1 VGTRIGIGR
10 VLAGQEGTLAVLKLE
25 PLDRPEGMTT
35 HEYAHRRLRQAIM
48 VGSIRPGESLTI
60 RGIAEA
66 MESSPMPVREAL
78 RRLSSEGA
86 LKVLDNRRIMVP
98 KMTAERFGELIALRS
113 TLEQHA
119 ARRAVGHITE
129 KQIDRLVGID
139 KAQDEAIAQKDN
151 ATALLLNQE
160 FHRTLYT
167 ANPDQIIMPMVES
180 VWLQLGPFL
189 GIAMAHVAQLYFVDR
204 HQEAIAALRKRDE
217 DAVASAINADICEGI
232 GGFERAAIE
241 NLLRLAGQ

>member
-1 VGTRIGIGR
+1 MGALI
-10 VLAGQEGTLAVLKLE
+10 LE
-25 PLDRPEGMTT
+25 PLARPDGMTT

-66 MESSPMPVREAL
+66 MESSPTPVREAL

-98 KMTAERFGELIALRS
+98 KMTAERFGELIALRAV
-113 TLEQHA
+113 LEKHA
-119 ARRAVGHITE
+119 ARRAVAHITE
-129 KQIDRLVGID
+129 RQIDRLVEID
-139 KAQDEAIAQKDN
+139 KAQDEAIARKDN
-151 ATALLLNQE
+151 AAALLLNQE

-189 GIAMAHVAQLYFVDR
+189 GIAMEHVAQLYFVDR
-204 HQEAIAALRKRDE
+204 HQEAIAALRKRDA
-217 DAVASAINADICEGI
+217 DAVAEAINADICEGI

-241 NLLRLAGQ
+241 NLLRLARQ

>member
-1 VGTRIGIGR
+1 MG
-10 VLAGQEGTLAVLKLE
+10 ALKLQ
-25 PLDRPEGMTT
+25 PLVRPDGMTT

-48 VGSIRPGESLTI
+48 VGSIRPGEALTI

-66 MESSPMPVREAL
+66 MESSPTPVREAL

-98 KMTAERFGELIALRS
+98 RMTADRFGELIALR
-113 TLEQHA
+113 TVLEQHA
-119 ARRAVGHITE
+119 ARRAVDHITE
-129 KQIDRLVGID
+129 KQIDRLVEID
-139 KAQDEAIAQKDN
+139 KAQDEAIARKDS
-151 ATALLLNQE
+151 ATTLLLLNQE

-189 GIAMAHVAQLYFVDR
+189 GIAMEYVEQLYFVDR

-217 DAVASAINADICEGI
+217 DAVAAAIGADIREGI
-232 GGFERAAIE
+232 GGFERGAIE

>member
-1 VGTRIGIGR
+1 MGN
-10 VLAGQEGTLAVLKLE
+10 LALE
-25 PLDRPEGMTT
+25 PLERPEGMTT

-48 VGSIRPGESLTI
+48 VGSIRPGEALTI

-66 MESSPMPVREAL
+66 MQSSPTPVREAL

-98 KMTAERFGELIALRS
+98 KMTADRFGELISLRS
-113 TLEQHA
+113 VLEQHA
-119 ARRAVGHITE
+119 ARRAVAHITE
-129 KQIDRLVGID
+129 RRIDRLAEID
-139 KAQDEAIAQKDN
+139 AAQDAAIASRDN

-167 ANPDQIIMPMVES
+167 ANPDQTVMPMVES
-180 VWLQLGPFL
+180 IWLQLGPFL

-217 DAVASAINADICEGI
+217 DAVAAAIDADIREGI
-232 GGFERAAIE
+232 GGFERKAIE

>member
-1 VGTRIGIGR
+1 M
-10 VLAGQEGTLAVLKLE
+10 
-25 PLDRPEGMTT
+25 PT

-66 MESSPMPVREAL
+66 MESSPTPVREAL

-98 KMTAERFGELIALRS
+98 KMTVERFGELIALRS
-113 TLEQHA
+113 VLEQHA
-119 ARRAVGHITE
+119 ARRAVPHVTE
-129 KQIDRLVGID
+129 RVIDRMAEID
-139 KAQDEAIAQKDN
+139 QAQDGAIARADN

-167 ANPDQIIMPMVES
+167 ANPDQILMPMVES

-189 GIAMAHVAQLYFVDR
+189 GIAMEHVAQLYFVDR
-204 HQEAIAALRKRDE
+204 HQEAIAALRKRDA
-217 DAVASAINADICEGI
+217 DAVAAAIDLDIREGI
-232 GGFERAAIE
+232 GGFERSAIE
-241 NLLRLAGQ
+241 HLLRLAGQ

>member
-1 VGTRIGIGR
+1 
-10 VLAGQEGTLAVLKLE
+10 
-25 PLDRPEGMTT
+25 MTT

-48 VGSIRPGESLTI
+48 VGSIRPGEALTI

-66 MESSPMPVREAL
+66 MESSPTPVREAL

-98 KMTAERFGELIALRS
+98 KMTADRFGELIALR
-113 TLEQHA
+113 TVLEQHA
-119 ARRAVGHITE
+119 ARRAVVHITE
-129 KQIDRLVGID
+129 KQIDRLVEID
-139 KAQDEAIAQKDN
+139 KAQDEAIARKDS
-151 ATALLLNQE
+151 ATALLLLNQE

-189 GIAMAHVAQLYFVDR
+189 GIAMEYVEQLYFVDR
-204 HQEAIAALRKRDE
+204 HQEAIAALRKRDG
-217 DAVASAINADICEGI
+217 DAVAAAIGADIREGI